1 MKKSR
6 FVIHKHLARKLHFD
20 FRLELG
26 GVLKSWAI
34 PKEPPLK
41 ERIKRLAIQVEDHPI
56 SFMNFEG
63 VIPEG
68 VYGAGKI
75 QIWDKG
81 MYNLKERTS
90 DKLIF
95 ELYGKKIEGNFC
107 LLKFKKEKQ
116 KNNWLFFK
124 IRGKNASKSIV

>member
-6 FVIHKHLARKLHFD
+6 FVVHEHQARKLHFD
-20 FRLELG
+20 FRLELD

-34 PKEPPLK
+34 PKELPLK
-41 ERIKRLAIQVEDHPI
+41 KGIKRLAIQVEDHPI

-68 VYGAGKI
+68 IYGAGKI

-81 MYNLKERTS
+81 KFKLKERVGNKIVV
-90 DKLIF
+90 KLF
-95 ELYGKKIEGNFC
+95 GKKLKGKYCI
-107 LLKFKKEKQ
+107 LKFKKERD

-124 IRGKNASKSIV
+124 IRD